1 MHIKCIQYVFLL
13 DFEQTLPIN
22 YMYRENEKKKL
33 LHDNQFVII
42 FNFQIQG

>member
-22 YMYRENEKKKL
+22 YMYRENEKKIFL
-33 LHDNQFVII
+33 YAYEFVII
-42 FNFQIQG
+42 LNFQIQG